1 MTYRIYHLNIGLA
14 IAALALVVYY
24 VTQMNGLAAQAW
36 RIQDAQQRLAA
47 LRDAKN
53 GLVAQRAALD
63 DREQLMLVAQRA
75 GMVPVAM
82 NAVVYLTQDRPVAV
96 R

>member
-1 MTYRIYHLNIGLA
+1 MNRIYRFNIGLTV
-14 IAALALVVYY
+14 AALALVVYY
-24 VTQMNGLAAQAW
+24 VIQMNGLAAQTW
-36 RIQDAQQRLAA
+36 RIQDAQDRLAA

-53 GLVAQRAALD
+53 GLVAQRAEFD
-63 DREQLMLVAQRA
+63 DREQLVLVAQRA

-82 NAVVYLTQDRPVAV
+82 NTVVYLTQDRPVAV